1 MLIEHVKQG
10 GRYAGTFVAKA
21 VDNDVIVGWSK
32 CHWLDYDKYMEMYNG
47 SERQLK
53 SMGIEIANARIDKT
67 KSAPMAESLK
77 IHLDAFVDRIRR
89 QKRFKDKTIV
99 LANLPDLECGYGT
112 DMEAFEVNVEVDDG
126 ITEVGGTAI

>member
-10 GRYAGTFVAKA
+10 RRYAGTFVAKA
-21 VDNDVIVGWSK
+21 VGNDVIIGWSK

-47 SERQLK
+47 SEKQLK

-67 KSAPMAESLK
+67 KSAPMAETLK
-77 IHLDAFVDRIRR
+77 LHLDAFVDRIRR
-89 QKRFKDKTIV
+89 QRRFEGKTIV

-112 DMEAFEVNVEVDDG
+112 VPET
-126 ITEVGGTAI
+126 TEGGTAE

>member
-10 GRYAGTFVAKA
+10 RRYAGTFVAKA
-21 VDNDVIVGWSK
+21 VGEDVVVGWSK
-32 CHWLDYDKYMEMYNG
+32 CHRLDYDKYMEMYNG
-47 SERQLK
+47 SEKQLR
-53 SMGIEIANARIDKT
+53 SMGIAIAHARICKT

-112 DMEAFEVNVEVDDG
+112 NIEVEIVETDDG
-126 ITEVGGTAI
+126 ITEVGGTTI